1 MTAQVKPEIS
11 IIVPIYKVELYLKK
25 CVDSILAQSFKD
37 FELILVNDGSPDGC
51 GDICEAYKA
60 LDPRVVVIHK
70 QNGGLSDARNYGI
83 EVARGRYIGF
93 VDSDDWIEP
102 DMYESLY
109 SLVTAHDADIAVCG
123 HVEVMDDVPLPKSF
137 THEVHVYN
145 NEQAL
150 DKLLEDTE
158 IQNLAWDKLYK
169 AELFTHVRYPVG
181 KYFED
186 IFTTYKL
193 FLQARTTVS
202 LDSPKYM
209 YLKRSDSITG
219 AMNTRKYYDRFCA
232 ALEIYETI
240 RDQNYPVAEEIS
252 LCRTVTEGIELC
264 NYQLITGEKAMNK
277 EYLVELGGFLNKH
290 ISKILRNRK
299 LRREMK
305 TASVLIIT
313 SSTIYKMLYY
323 SKLRLKG
330 SNMI

>member
-1 MTAQVKPEIS
+1 MKPEIS
-11 IIVPIYKVELYLKK
+11 IIVPIYNVELYLNK
-25 CVDSILAQSFKD
+25 CVDSILAQSFSN
-37 FELILVNDGSPDGC
+37 FEVILVNDGSPDKC
-51 GDICEAYKA
+51 GEICEYYKE
-60 LDPRVVVIHK
+60 LDPRIVVIHK

-109 SLVTAHDADIAVCG
+109 SLITSHDADIAACG
-123 HVEVMDDVPLPKSF
+123 HYEVMDDVPLEKSF
-137 THEVHVYN
+137 SHEVHVYN
-145 NEQAL
+145 NAQGL
-150 DKLLEDTE
+150 DKLLEDKE

-169 AELFTHVRYPVG
+169 AELFAQVRYPVG

-193 FLQARTTVS
+193 FLQADNTVL

-219 AMNTRKYYDRFCA
+219 AMNNKKYYDRFCA

-240 RDQNYPVAEEIS
+240 QDKNYPVAKEIS
-252 LCRTVTEGIELC
+252 LSRTVTEGIELC
-264 NYQLITGEKAMNK
+264 NYQLITGETAVNK
-277 EYLVELGGFLNKH
+277 EYLAELGGFLSKH
-290 ISKILRNRK
+290 ISQILRNRT

-305 TASVLIIT
+305 TAALLILT
-313 SSTIYKMLYY
+313 SSTVYKMLYY